1 MPEFDTLYTL
11 AEIAVA
17 LAGFAAIVV
26 LFKRDDSGRWEL
38 ADADRFNGM
47 LLHAMAAGFFCILP
61 PLVSVFTSDASLVWT
76 IGSIAI
82 GTQIVAHSW
91 KIFWL
96 PSSTF
101 LVQAFLVVP
110 LGVVILQL
118 LNATGVIYSGEFS
131 PYLVGVL
138 WHVFQSGLLFVSLV
152 FVRASDTQH
161 SDG

>member
-1 MPEFDTLYTL
+1 MPEFETLYAL

-26 LFKRDDSGRWEL
+26 LFKRDDSGRWKR

-47 LLHAMAAGFFCILP
+47 LLHAMAAGFFCIFP
-61 PLVSVFTSDASLVWT
+61 PLLSVFTTDASRVWT
-76 IGSIAI
+76 IGSIVL

-91 KIFWL
+91 KIFRL
-96 PSSTF
+96 PSSTV
-101 LVQAFLVVP
+101 LVQILLVVP
-110 LGVVILQL
+110 VGIVMLQV
-118 LNATGVIYSGEFS
+118 LNAIGVIYSGEFR

-152 FVRASDTQH
+152 FVRESDTQ
-161 SDG
+161 GPNG